1 MAIKK
6 RSIITFSVI
15 IASFMGLCRTV
26 EASDE
31 TKVAQNT
38 QQPVFS
44 KEVRTGPAGE
54 NEMIGFS
61 SAENYWWDTTHN
73 QHFTFGS
80 DYMSGPWLIIINRT
94 EGYLD
99 LGETLDLSEG
109 WKFINITYKG
119 QVYQVG
125 DRIFDTDL
133 IYDDNKTSKENDVPY
148 EAAMNQ
154 LRYNYE
160 PLEFNVRI
168 SYSGLPENVKATLPT
183 TDATPILSGSMY
195 KIPQAPKVAGFS
207 AKDYVEVPAGHLP
220 DKKTIGSDIYV
231 AGGTVKSQITYVYEQ
246 EPASEN
252 DLITEIYEENY
263 WWDTIHDRRF
273 SSGSDWFP
281 PGSTYDVNLT
291 KGYIELEDV
300 YTFSKGWKFINITYK
315 GQVYDIGT
323 RVYDADLIWDINKS
337 NAENSAHYKSTLK
350 SNLRVNYEP
359 LLFNVVWRYPGLP
372 DDVVATLPK
381 EDPIARINNFLYTVP
396 EPPKVDGYVAANFVL
411 AYSAPSYTMIT
422 VGKTT
427 PINAGNHYESIW
439 FQYTPIDKMN
449 VQPVIVSYLDTEG
462 NVISEESSLT
472 GKYDETY
479 TTTAKTIP
487 GYTLVKVDGPTS
499 GKYTETKQEVVYTY
513 INDATY
519 EFKDTY
525 LDYSANTVVSISDLD
540 KQFKIV
546 KNVNL
551 SLLSYEN
558 GKINF
563 RVIGTSQGNQLLG
576 TIQTVSKRLQT
587 KNGSIY
593 YVIEIDGKKYALYS
607 DAFQSMPT
615 ASDLTQEFD
624 LAKYSGV
631 SLDFKG
637 NHLEKMNTV
646 DLMLT
651 LGSNYNVY
659 DLLKTS
665 GDAAI
670 SPFAGTT
677 AGLGIQGSTFNITQ
691 EFISN
696 HGSKYYKVIVNSVSL
711 IINAAAFMAN

>member
-246 EPASEN
+246 EPDSPT
-252 DLITEIYEENY
+252 DLKTSSDFLLRYLYDTTHDMHIIMPDY
-263 WWDTIHDRRF
+263 WQGYYGML
-273 SSGSDWFP
+273 SGSYP
-281 PGSTYDVNLT
+281 INLT
-291 KGYIELEDV
+291 KGYLEILYSPYNFD
-300 YTFSKGWKFINITYK
+300 SGWKFVNITYK
-315 GQVYDIGT
+315 DKIYKVGDKIYDTAFLG
-323 RVYDADLIWDINKS
+323 RVDKEEL
-337 NAENSAHYKSTLK
+337 YK
-350 SNLRVNYEP
+350 NLHFNYVP
-359 LLFNVVWRYPGLP
+359 LEFNVKFNYRVDMFGSFPE
-372 DDVVATLPK
+372 DIMATLP
-381 EDPIARINNFLYTVP
+381 ESDPTPILSGSMYRVPKAPEVPGYTFSLAYKYREHIYLPIEV
-396 EPPKVDGYVAANFVL
+396 ETETYVAGGTRWDNITYV
-411 AYSAPSYTMIT
+411 YTKI
-422 VGKTT
+422 KD
-427 PINAGNHYESIW
+427 P
-439 FQYTPIDKMN
+439 
-449 VQPVIVSYLDTEG
+449 QPVVSTYVDTQG
-462 NVISEESSLT
+462 NVISEAISIT
-472 GKYDETY
+472 GDLGAAY